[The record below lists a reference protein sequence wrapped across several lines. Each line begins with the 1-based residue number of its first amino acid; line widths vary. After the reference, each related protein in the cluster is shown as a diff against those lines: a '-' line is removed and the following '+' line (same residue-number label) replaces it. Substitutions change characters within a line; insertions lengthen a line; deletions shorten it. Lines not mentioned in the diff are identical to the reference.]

1 MSAMRRYC
9 IIGPTHPFRGG
20 ISHYMTL
27 LAQHLAVDRDLLFIS
42 FTRQYPGWLFPGNSD
57 RDPSHE
63 PLTFDAEYLLDPIN
77 PLSWRRTLKRVS
89 NFQADV
95 VVIPWWV
102 PYWAPAWS
110 ILGRRIQKL
119 PDSPVLLFICHNVF
133 PHERGR
139 LDRVAAKAALS
150 PGDGYIVH
158 AASDAQKL
166 YDLFPDAR
174 VKVTPHPSYAGLVN
188 VERSPLPVQLPSDR
202 PLLLFCG
209 FVRPYKGLDILLNAL
224 PMVLERKQVHLLIA
238 GEFWQRSDVYQGQI
252 RELNL
257 SDNVTV
263 IDQYI
268 PNEMLATCLD
278 RAAVVVLPYRSAT
291 QSGIVQIAFGLNTPV
306 ITTDVGGLSESV
318 DDGITGLVVPPEDSE
333 SLAQAIIRFFEH
345 NLGPE
350 MVENIKADS
359 DRFGWQPLIDKLE
372 DLASPR
378 TRE

>member
-1 MSAMRRYC
+1 MRRYC
-9 IIGPTHPFRGG
+9 IIGPTHPYRGG

-27 LAQHLAVDRDLLFIS
+27 LAKHLAVDKDLLFIS
-42 FTRQYPGWLFPGNSD
+42 FTRQYPGWLFPGSSD

-89 NFQADV
+89 DYQADV

-119 PDSPVLLFICHNVF
+119 PDSPVLLFICHNVY

-166 YDLFPDAR
+166 NDLFPGAR
-174 VKVTPHPSYAGLVN
+174 VKITPHPSYAELVN
-188 VERSPLPVQLPSDR
+188 VERSTLPVQLPSDK

-209 FVRPYKGLDILLNAL
+209 FVRPYKGLDLLLDAL
-224 PMVLERKQVHLLIA
+224 PIVLERQQLHLLIA
-238 GEFWQRSDVYQGQI
+238 GEFWQGSDLYQSQI
-252 RELNL
+252 RDLNL
-257 SDNVTV
+257 SDNVTI

-268 PNEMLATCLD
+268 PNEMLATCVD

-318 DDGITGLVVPPEDSE
+318 DDGLTGLVVPPEDPE
-333 SLAQAIIRFFEH
+333 ALADAIVQFFEH
-345 NLGPE
+345 NLGPTFE
-350 MVENIKADS
+350 ENIRADS
-359 DRFGWQPLIDKLE
+359 ERFGWQPLIDQLE
-372 DLASPR
+372 DLASLQ
-378 TRE
+378 THE